1 MTQRNSF
8 YTLVEELCK
17 IDPKIAELLEDG
29 DSDEVSQAIDV
40 AEAEADDRLLTHM
53 EICYG
58 GRSPLATAAA
68 LAFVTR
74 GDYLEPP
81 SAKASDEDR
90 LKLAKHHCDG
100 CEFNGERFWNAPTY
114 EQAVDALRS
123 IAADVADA
131 YQNLQL
137 AYASK
142 HGPIVRKDGCTDEQ
156 ADLAM
161 QTDLKNY
168 RG

>member
-8 YTLVEELCK
+8 YTLVEKLRENAAVAAVMNVESEFVEK
-17 IDPKIAELLEDG
+17 
-29 DSDEVSQAIDV
+29 AIEE
-40 AEAEADDRLLTHM
+40 AEAEADDRLLKHT
-53 EICYG
+53 ERCYNG
-58 GRSPLATAAA
+58 QSPLAMAAA

-90 LKLAKHHCDG
+90 LKLAKFHSECD
-100 CEFNGERFWNAPTY
+100 FNGEAFWNASTY
-114 EQAVDALRS
+114 EHAVGALRM

-137 AYASK
+137 AFASK
-142 HGPIVRKDGCTDEQ
+142 HGPIVRKNGRTDEQ
-156 ADLAM
+156 ADAAM
-161 QTDLKNY
+161 RNDLQHY
-168 RG
+168 SE